1 MTVQP
6 AESQSEVHAH
16 VAVALSAQI
25 LDSSVVGQW
34 REAVQRRLQLD
45 PNSVDWTWFV
55 SDAAGCSLQLLNS
68 KFDRTARRQDLT
80 HRLTSTF
87 GPGSLEAFVASCC
100 LAGARCFH
108 RVVLEVHGRLWLR
121 VCMLSFGVHPS
132 LGRWLFVCAW
142 TLPFGCNVHRD
153 KRSWPPGA

>member
-6 AESQSEVHAH
+6 AESQSEVHVH

-34 REAVQRRLQLD
+34 REVVQRRLQLD

-68 KFDRTARRQDLT
+68 KFDRTARSETRP
-80 HRLTSTF
+80 HTSTHIHVRPWLTR
-87 GPGSLEAFVASCC
+87 GLRGELLLGRCTLLSQSGAGSAWSVVAQSVYAFVRSAS
-100 LAGARCFH
+100 
-108 RVVLEVHGRLWLR
+108 
-121 VCMLSFGVHPS
+121 
-132 LGRWLFVCAW
+132 
-142 TLPFGCNVHRD
+142 
-153 KRSWPPGA
+153 